1 MRRQIVSKMHNNVH
15 YAMADVFNRTT
26 AWWRHFT
33 TTTRILDF
41 VVFLCKLKLLFV
53 LSSAGLT
60 NLNNKAK
67 PKWILVVVV
76 KYRHRAIVLLGRREI
91 VNLSTTPFDS
101 CQLLKHDVKTFMYPK
116 KMLSMQAALKLEI

>member
-1 MRRQIVSKMHNNVH
+1 MFIMQWLMSLIGQLHD
-15 YAMADVFNRTT
+15 DVI
-26 AWWRHFT
+26 FT

-67 PKWILVVVV
+67 PK
-76 KYRHRAIVLLGRREI
+76 
-91 VNLSTTPFDS
+91 
-101 CQLLKHDVKTFMYPK
+101 
-116 KMLSMQAALKLEI
+116 